1 MIRPYIALCLAVAV
15 SSFPQ
20 SGNNLCG
27 SDENG
32 VTRVAG
38 DTWQEDC
45 NRCKCTDN
53 LLPGCT
59 KRFCGV
65 FPSQPPKSTGS
76 SSSSQQRKTAS
87 LRENK
92 CGSDERGVAR
102 VAGDTWQED
111 CNRCK
116 CTEEL
121 LPGCTK
127 RFCGV
132 FPPPPSPSPTS
143 SPTSKPTSSAPRV
156 GGGGIMFPGDSRAEQ
171 TTLTTLSCTDSSGER
186 REVGESWAEECNTCR
201 CGNKGIA
208 LCTHRF
214 CINVEEFK
222 KEKSLFTVDQTK
234 NAEEIIQCRAEGA
247 KNCRAVKL
255 NSESRSLL
263 ATDSQ
268 LLKLLPGS
276 EVELQV
282 VRGPADLSSDT
293 LSYVFK
299 LTDGGEGTLTL
310 RQSTSTAYG
319 SFKPITGSVHY
330 TVEAC
335 AGDGCNVIYERD
347 SNFFNNFED

>member
-1 MIRPYIALCLAVAV
+1 MGQLRGAVPAACGLCETTREMFRSFIVLCLALAV

-20 SGNNLCG
+20 LGRNLCG
-27 SDENG
+27 TDEQG
-32 VTRVAG
+32 VARVAG

-65 FPSQPPKSTGS
+65 FPS
-76 SSSSQQRKTAS
+76 
-87 LRENK
+87 
-92 CGSDERGVAR
+92 
-102 VAGDTWQED
+102 
-111 CNRCK
+111 
-116 CTEEL
+116 
-121 LPGCTK
+121 
-127 RFCGV
+127 
-132 FPPPPSPSPTS
+132 PPSPSPTL
-143 SPTSKPTSSAPRV
+143 KPTSSAPRV

-214 CINVEEFK
+214 CVNVEEFK

-234 NAEEIIQCRAEGA
+234 TAEEIIQCRAEGA

-293 LSYVFK
+293 LSYVIK
-299 LTDGGEGTLTL
+299 LTDGGEGTLAL

-347 SNFFNNFED
+347 SNFFNDFED